1 MIIVS
6 PASRRMGERGG
17 AAGYMSRSL
26 PATSGILT
34 VKICQMPKRS
44 VSQLTFKTHYRR
56 RRVGAGSP

>member
-34 VKICQMPKRS
+34 VKICQIAEAEREPAHI
-44 VSQLTFKTHYRR
+44 QNAL
-56 RRVGAGSP
+56 